1 MIFEGKVVL
10 ITGAAGGIGRETAR
24 LFADQGAKLVLVD
37 VDQRVIEK
45 IASELEIDDYLA
57 LSADVSSEEQVKNFV
72 QLTKEKYGKIDVFF
86 NNAGVGVKFGRITDI
101 TAEELDKVLNVNVK
115 GVFYGLKHVLAV
127 MLEQRSGSIVNTSS
141 VNGVSGSPGLAAY
154 SATKHAVIGL
164 TKTVALECAGTGIRI
179 NAICPGPV
187 DTPMIHSLAE
197 MKTPGNPEQT
207 REFYEQRIPLK
218 RYAQPKEIA
227 ELVLFL
233 SSAKAS
239 YITGSVYRIDGGMTA
254 S

>member
-1 MIFEGKVVL
+1 MVFEGKVVL

-24 LFADQGAKLVLVD
+24 LFAEQGAKLVLVD
-37 VDQRVIEK
+37 VDQEVIQK
-45 IASELEIDDYLA
+45 VAFELELDDYLA
-57 LSADVSSEEQVKNFV
+57 LSADVSNEDQVKNFV

-86 NNAGVGVKFGRITDI
+86 NNAGVGVKYGRITDI
-101 TAEELDKVLNVNVK
+101 TAEELDQVLNVNVK
-115 GVFYGLKHVLAV
+115 GVFFGLKHVMAV
-127 MLEQRSGSIVNTSS
+127 MLEQKSGSIVNTSS

-187 DTPMIHSLAE
+187 NTPMIRALAE
-197 MKTPGNPEQT
+197 MKTPGNPEQP
-207 REFYEQRIPLK
+207 REMYEQRIPLR
-218 RYAQPKEIA
+218 RYAKPKEIA

-233 SSAKAS
+233 SSDKAS

>member
-10 ITGAAGGIGRETAR
+10 ITGAAGGIGREAAR

-37 VDQRVIEK
+37 VDQKVIEK
-45 IASELEIDDYLA
+45 VASELELDDYLA
-57 LSADVSSEEQVKNFV
+57 LSADVSNEEQVKNFV
-72 QLTKEKYGKIDVFF
+72 HLTKEKYGKIDVFF
-86 NNAGVGVKFGRITDI
+86 NNAGVGVKYGRITDI

-127 MLEQRSGSIVNTSS
+127 MLEQKSGSIVNTSS
-141 VNGVSGSPGLAAY
+141 VNGVNGSPGLAAY
-154 SATKHAVIGL
+154 SASKHAVIGL
-164 TKTVALECAGTGIRI
+164 TKTVAVECAGSGVRI

-187 DTPMIHSLAE
+187 DTPMIRALAE
-197 MKTPGNPEQT
+197 MKTPDNPEQT

-218 RYAQPKEIA
+218 RYAQPSEIA

-233 SSAKAS
+233 SSDKAS